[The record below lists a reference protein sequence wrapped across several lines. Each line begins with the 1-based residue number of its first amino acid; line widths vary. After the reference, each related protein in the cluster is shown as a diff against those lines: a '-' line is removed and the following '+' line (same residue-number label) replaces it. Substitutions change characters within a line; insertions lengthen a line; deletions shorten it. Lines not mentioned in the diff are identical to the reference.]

1 MINGKHIFKIFLR
14 VYCYTSIHGLFHFVN
29 FFTKKKKKD
38 GGEKF
43 PFHFQ
48 TFDHSRVCGRFLQ
61 DFERN
66 LNISFGSR
74 DIGSRNSRTDTSPTS
89 AFVPCSCVSRK
100 KRRKEKRKGKKIE
113 KRRRKIALH
122 ATFWQIYITYLW
134 KIHVSRAN
142 LRRKF
147 YFYSIYFFSFH
158 PKLKNRTKF
167 AKKQL

>member
-1 MINGKHIFKIFLR
+1 MICFTSWIFSL
-14 VYCYTSIHGLFHFVN
+14 
-29 FFTKKKKKD
+29 KKKKKTEGKNSHFISKLSIIPECVAD
-38 GGEKF
+38 FSRISSETWIFRPDPEISALVIHEPTLLPLPLLYPVLAFREKKGERK
-43 PFHFQ
+43 
-48 TFDHSRVCGRFLQ
+48 RGR
-61 DFERN
+61 E
-66 LNISFGSR
+66 
-74 DIGSRNSRTDTSPTS
+74 
-89 AFVPCSCVSRK
+89 
-100 KRRKEKRKGKKIE
+100 KKIE

>member
-1 MINGKHIFKIFLR
+1 MVCFTSWIFSL
-14 VYCYTSIHGLFHFVN
+14 
-29 FFTKKKKKD
+29 KKKKD

-66 LNISFGSR
+66 LNISSGSR
-74 DIGSRNSRTDTSPTS
+74 DISSRNSRTDTSPTS
-89 AFVPCSCVSRK
+89 AFVLFLRFEK
-100 KRRKEKRKGKKIE
+100 KKEKGKEKGKRNREE
-113 KRRRKIALH
+113 KKKNRSLCDILADL
-122 ATFWQIYITYLW
+122 Y
-134 KIHVSRAN
+134 HVSLKNSRVSS
-142 LRRKF
+142 KF
-147 YFYSIYFFSFH
+147 TSKVLFYSIYFFSFH